1 MTYAIHSGI
10 LGVPWFL
17 LLSVHRPSYQDP
29 HNSSLHSSLKSFRRV
44 WDRGSSDFFW
54 KVSVASTGH
63 SLRKTQ
69 GARREMQNFQNSD
82 QLHCKKNLS
91 IAPPSGHHQTLQEEG
106 VPATSKLLLVKG
118 WSEKCKNEDAR
129 CWAPPPLPVLTDSR
143 GWKDG
148 TSSAFITITPGAISN
163 AYVPRPQKL
172 KQLMDLRPVLLFSLA
187 ILSNTMFGA
196 GRLGDCTNEIDD
208 VMLYTRPRYMWQDS
222 GQNLHLQRSFFC
234 VHFLFSGVAPWPILN
249 PLEPQSSSLSGSRA
263 WRHNESFSALVDLF
277 GPPSP
282 PVSNCKK
289 NW

>member
-1 MTYAIHSGI
+1 MVSLTLCTSPKLSRSPQLVTAFFSEELQARLRPWLLWLFLKGVGSKHWTQSKKDAGSQEGNAKLSE
-10 LGVPWFL
+10 LGPTTL
-17 LLSVHRPSYQDP
+17 QEK
-29 HNSSLHSSLKSFRRV
+29 SLHCSSQWSSSNFAGGG
-44 WDRGSSDFFW
+44 GSCNIEA
-54 KVSVASTGH
+54 ASGER
-63 SLRKTQ
+63 LV
-69 GARREMQNFQNSD
+69 REMQ
-82 QLHCKKNLS
+82 
-91 IAPPSGHHQTLQEEG
+91 E
-106 VPATSKLLLVKG
+106 
-118 WSEKCKNEDAR
+118 WR
-129 CWAPPPLPVLTDSR
+129 CNLPVLTDSR